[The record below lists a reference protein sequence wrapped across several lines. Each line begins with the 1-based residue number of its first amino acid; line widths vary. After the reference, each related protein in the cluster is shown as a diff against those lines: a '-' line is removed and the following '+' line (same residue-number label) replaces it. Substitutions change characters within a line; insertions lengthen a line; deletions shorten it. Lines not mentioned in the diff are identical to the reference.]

1 MSFSVPLLVCSPLN
15 VSVFL
20 SLYPSVGSSVHVS
33 VCSSDNLLVCL
44 PVCVSSFVLLS
55 VCSSICLFVC
65 PSECLLVC
73 LPICLFV
80 LSCLSVRFS
89 VYECISMLSC
99 LSVYWPVC
107 LSTSLD
113 ISQANEGIK
122 LKFSDYAQKSLTLKY
137 HLIFSWTLCQRSQL
151 INHHQF

>member
-44 PVCVSSFVLLS
+44 PVCVSVCSFVRLLIYLS
-55 VCSSICLFVC
+55 VRLSFWMSARLSVHLFICS
-65 PSECLLVC
+65 
-73 LPICLFV
+73 V
-80 LSCLSVRFS
+80 LSNLRFS

-99 LSVYWPVC
+99 LSVYWLVC